1 MSVKLVRLTMHWMMT
16 KPVATSPHVLQ
27 EKRFQLMA
35 LVNNATIT
43 KFFSATLNAAS
54 QIVDQ
59 ELKFNLM
66 DLVNYVEIMKR

>member
-1 MSVKLVRLTMHWMMT
+1 MHWMMT

-66 DLVNYVEIMKR
+66 DLVNYVEIMKQ

>member
-1 MSVKLVRLTMHWMMT
+1 MHWMMT

-27 EKRFQLMA
+27 EKKFQLMA

-66 DLVNYVEIMKR
+66 DLVNYVEIMKQ